1 MLPAVIT
8 AFLYALSAIF
18 SQRAVRCFGPL
29 RANAIRLTAACAL
42 LGMITAWM
50 DRSRG
55 APSLHPEVF
64 GALLLS
70 GAAGFGIG
78 DIAVFLAYPR
88 LGSRLTLLVVYCSA
102 VLFAA
107 AGDWGMLG
115 IGLQARQ
122 WAAVGLTLA
131 GLVLVLW
138 PDRRPDASGPGSDPA
153 GILLAICGGAGQGIG
168 TVLSGRANGI
178 AAALGME
185 VHGISQAFQRSIAGA
200 AAALAVLIVANRLW
214 PGSAS
219 PASLRRE
226 ARPWAWMAATA
237 VCGPVLGVSCYQ
249 WARLLIPSTI
259 VVAVAAT
266 SSLLVIPLARV
277 MENEKISPRGLIGSL
292 LAVGGVVWLCLQPR

>member
-1 MLPAVIT
+1 MLPAIIT

-18 SQRAVRCFGPL
+18 SQRAVRSFGPL

-42 LGMITAWM
+42 LGMITAGI

-55 APSLHPEVF
+55 AHSLHPDVL
-64 GALLLS
+64 GAFLLS
-70 GAAGFGIG
+70 GAAGFGLG
-78 DIAVFLAYPR
+78 DLAVFLAYPR

-107 AGDWGMLG
+107 AGDWVLLG

-131 GLVLVLW
+131 GLALVLW
-138 PDRRPDASGPGSDPA
+138 PDRRPGAAGPRSDPA
-153 GILLAICGGAGQGIG
+153 GIALAICGGAGQGIG

-178 AAALGME
+178 AAALGLE

-200 AAALAVLIVANRLW
+200 AAALGILAVAHCL
-214 PGSAS
+214 GSAS
-219 PASLRRE
+219 ASSGSRGRGTH
-226 ARPWAWMAATA
+226 PWAWMAATA

-277 MENEKISPRGLIGSL
+277 MENEKTSPRGLAGSL
-292 LAVGGVVWLCLQPR
+292 LAVAGVAWLCLQPR

>member
-1 MLPAVIT
+1 MLPAIIT

-29 RANAIRLTAACAL
+29 RANAIRLTAACAV
-42 LGMITAWM
+42 LGIITVCI
-50 DRSRG
+50 DRYRST
-55 APSLHPEVF
+55 PSLHPEVLRAF
-64 GALLLS
+64 LLS

-102 VLFAA
+102 VFFAA
-107 AGDWGMLG
+107 AGDWAMLG
-115 IGLQARQ
+115 IGLHARQ

-131 GLVLVLW
+131 GLVLALW
-138 PDRRPDASGPGSDPA
+138 PGRRSVSCAPGPGPA
-153 GILLAICGGAGQGIG
+153 GILLAVCGGAGQGIG

-200 AAALAVLIVANRLW
+200 AAAAAVLIVARRLW
-214 PGSAS
+214 PASALPDS
-219 PASLRRE
+219 RRRE
-226 ARPWAWMAATA
+226 TRPWAWMAATA
-237 VCGPVLGVSCYQ
+237 ICGPVLGVSCYQ
-249 WARLLIPSTI
+249 WARLLIPSAM

-277 MENEKISPRGLIGSL
+277 MEHEKISPRGLIGSL
-292 LAVGGVVWLCLQPR
+292 LAVGGVAWLCLQPR

>member
-1 MLPAVIT
+1 MLPAIIT

-29 RANAIRLTAACAL
+29 RANAIRLTAACAV
-42 LGMITAWM
+42 LGIITACI
-50 DRSRG
+50 DRYRST
-55 APSLHPEVF
+55 PSLHPEVL
-64 GALLLS
+64 GAFLIS

-88 LGSRLTLLVVYCSA
+88 LGSHLTLLVVYCSA
-102 VLFAA
+102 VFFAA
-107 AGDWGMLG
+107 AGDWAILG
-115 IGLQARQ
+115 IGLHARQ

-131 GLVLVLW
+131 GLVLALW
-138 PDRRPDASGPGSDPA
+138 PGRRSVSSAPGPEPA
-153 GILLAICGGAGQGIG
+153 GILLAVCGGAGQGIG

-200 AAALAVLIVANRLW
+200 AAAAAVLIVARRLW
-214 PGSAS
+214 PGSALPDS
-219 PASLRRE
+219 RRRE
-226 ARPWAWMAATA
+226 TRPWAWMAATA
-237 VCGPVLGVSCYQ
+237 ICGPVLGVSCYQ
-249 WARLLIPSTI
+249 WARLLIPSAM

-292 LAVGGVVWLCLQPR
+292 LAVGGVAWLCLQPR